1 MTTEIQTQ
9 VEWIVPQIRATS
21 LQSLQF
27 QAEIARKE
35 MELSQVPIVVRLTQE
50 INELKQGLK
59 ETTEQEER
67 LREIAKERLMESGIK
82 EIKTLQ
88 GETVA
93 LHITPWQLIIEDGA
107 VIPEEYYKVKKEVD
121 KPKIKK
127 AYNDGIVFDEKIYI
141 QKDYKLVIK

>member
-1 MTTEIQTQ
+1 
-9 VEWIVPQIRATS
+9 
-21 LQSLQF
+21 
-27 QAEIARKE
+27 

-93 LHITPWQLIIEDGA
+93 LHITPGQLIIEDGA

-121 KPKIKK
+121 KTKIKK

>member
-9 VEWIVPQIRATS
+9 VERLVPQIRDLS
-21 LQSLQF
+21 LRSLEL
-27 QAEIARKE
+27 QAEIASKE
-35 MELSQVPIVVRLTQE
+35 MELSRVPVVVKLTQE
-50 INELKQGLK
+50 INELKEAL
-59 ETTEQEER
+59 EEIKDNEDR
-67 LREIAKERLMESGIK
+67 MRYIAKNRLMESGIK

-93 LHITPWQLIIEDGA
+93 LHITPGQLVIEDGA

-121 KPKIKK
+121 KTKIKK

-141 QKDYKLVIK
+141 QKDYKLVII

>member
-1 MTTEIQTQ
+1 
-9 VEWIVPQIRATS
+9 
-21 LQSLQF
+21 
-27 QAEIARKE
+27 
-35 MELSQVPIVVRLTQE
+35 
-50 INELKQGLK
+50 
-59 ETTEQEER
+59 
-67 LREIAKERLMESGIK
+67 MESGIK

>member
-9 VEWIVPQIRATS
+9 VEWLVPRIRYNQIEILR
-21 LQSLQF
+21 LQS
-27 QAEIARKE
+27 EIANKE
-35 MELSQVPIVVRLTQE
+35 MELSQVPVVVKLTQE
-50 INELKQGLK
+50 INEMKNKLKYFQID
-59 ETTEQEER
+59 EEE
-67 LREIAKERLMESGIK
+67 LREFTKVRLVESGIK

-93 LHITPWQLIIEDGA
+93 LHITPGQLVIEEGA
-107 VIPEEYYKVKKEVD
+107 VIPDEYYKVKKEVD
-121 KPKIKK
+121 KTKIKK